1 MVTIASA
8 LSAQHFQRPP
18 EDLYSDQEAPG
29 PRIDKDTCLEI
40 AGLFIVFAEFPGV
53 YKAGRTMVLMEDE
66 DILRTKSSIFSSIH
80 VEPFSMSKSLYI
92 PLHECRALFHSSL
105 PRIMCEDMHD
115 SSAIPNHASS
125 GLRLQIAKGFRAWMV
140 KFTGG

>member
-8 LSAQHFQRPP
+8 LSAERFQRPP

-29 PRIDKDTCLEI
+29 PRRDKDTCLEI

-66 DILRTKSSIFSSIH
+66 DVPPSSPPIFSSIR
-80 VEPFSMSKSLYI
+80 VEPFSMSKFLYI
-92 PLHECRALFHSSL
+92 FLHECRTFSIHHC
-105 PRIMCEDMHD
+105 PDH
-115 SSAIPNHASS
+115 
-125 GLRLQIAKGFRAWMV
+125 V
-140 KFTGG
+140 

>member
-8 LSAQHFQRPP
+8 LSAERFQRPP

-29 PRIDKDTCLEI
+29 PRRDKDTCLEI

-66 DILRTKSSIFSSIH
+66 DVLPTSPPIFSSIR
-80 VEPFSMSKSLYI
+80 VEPFSMSKFLYI
-92 PLHECRALFHSSL
+92 FLHECRTFSIHHC
-105 PRIMCEDMHD
+105 PDH
-115 SSAIPNHASS
+115 
-125 GLRLQIAKGFRAWMV
+125 V
-140 KFTGG
+140 